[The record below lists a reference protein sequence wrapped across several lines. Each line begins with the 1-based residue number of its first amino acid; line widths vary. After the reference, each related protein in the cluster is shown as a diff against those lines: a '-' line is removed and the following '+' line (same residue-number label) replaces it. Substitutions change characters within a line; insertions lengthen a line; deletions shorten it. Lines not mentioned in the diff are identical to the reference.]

1 MPFSNCWGL
10 KKKQPGVMIRVDVGE
25 FVILVFW
32 VLGILLTLVLGMRND
47 EALKQQGT
55 VARSGRAHEFLS
67 SSFRA
72 FSSYMKIVS
81 AGASTVARSA
91 ASVASSLV
99 DKDDEANGFQ
109 VNWAGFDKLEWDD
122 NVIRQVLLLGFRSG
136 FQVWDVE
143 EANNVQDLV
152 SRYDGSV
159 SYMQVLPRPIPSMRS
174 GDKFAESRPLLVLSA
189 YGSIAAAFNIQDRLA
204 SSGNAAIPKGQEL
217 VDGNFMPIFVRFYSL
232 KSQTYVHELKFRSVV
247 YSVRCSP
254 LVVAISLAT
263 QIHCINATTLEK
275 EHIILTN
282 PVVSGFPGSGGG
294 IGYGPLAVGP
304 RWLAYSG
311 SPIVVSNTGRVIP
324 QHLKPSAS
332 FSHSSSNGSLVA
344 HYAKE
349 SSKQLAAGIVTLGDK
364 GIKKLSRYYSEL
376 LPESNNSL
384 QSGALGLKGIGTL
397 NGHAADA
404 DSVGM
409 VIVKDIVSKVV
420 ITQFKAH
427 KSPIS
432 ALCFDPSG
440 TILVTA
446 SVQGHSIN
454 VFKIMPSSSSNSS
467 VSSTAASYSHLYR
480 LQRGFTNAVIQDIS
494 FSYDSN
500 WIMISSSRGTSHLFA
515 INPAGGQVN
524 FPSADISSIT
534 RNGGPVVP
542 VRQTVRRV
550 DSGLHMPSKQNQ
562 CATGSPLTLSAVTR
576 IHHGSN
582 GWRGTVSSAA
592 AAATGRMGFVSGAI
606 ASAFHECKG
615 NAVHVDNGSSSEV
628 RYHILV
634 FSPSGSMI
642 QYALRVGLD
651 STIVLPR
658 SSTALE
664 FIPELD
670 ARLVVEAIQKWNIS
684 QKQNRRAQD
693 NSIDIYGDNGGF
705 ECNKNY
711 CEKMNG
717 KPVLLEAS
725 GNVLKA
731 KTCREEQYH
740 LYISEAELQMHAAR
754 TPLWTKSEI
763 YFQVMARDG
772 VKVDEIDNPGEL
784 EIERIPTRIIEA
796 RSKDL
801 VPVFDYLQS
810 SKISQPRY
818 LNSNSDQLLLHQ
830 KSGQF
835 ENGRQLW
842 RSDASPHDSVV
853 GNGPEVT
860 GRHGYK
866 MATETKGIVNEYECP
881 RSQTQL
887 SNVNNCTES
896 ISMESQP
903 KSVNNHHKSGIR
915 VENHFEDLGDE

>member
-1 MPFSNCWGL
+1 
-10 KKKQPGVMIRVDVGE
+10 
-25 FVILVFW
+25 
-32 VLGILLTLVLGMRND
+32 MRND
-47 EALKQQGT
+47 GTLKQQGT

-67 SSFRA
+67 TSFRA

-81 AGASTVARSA
+81 AGASNVARSA

-99 DKDDEANGFQ
+99 DKDDEANAFQ

-152 SRYDGSV
+152 CRYDGSV

-189 YGSIAAAFNIQDRLA
+189 YGSIAANLNIQDRLA
-204 SSGNAAIPKGQEL
+204 SSGNVAIPKSQEL
-217 VDGNFMPIFVRFYSL
+217 VDGNFMPTFVRFYSL
-232 KSQTYVHELKFRSVV
+232 KSQTYVHELKFRSAV
-247 YSVRCSP
+247 YSVKCSP

-294 IGYGPLAVGP
+294 IGYGPLALGP

-311 SPIVVSNTGRVIP
+311 SPILLSNTGRVVP

-332 FSHSSSNGSLVA
+332 FSHSSNGSLVA

-384 QSGALGLKGIGTL
+384 QSGAQGLKGIGTL
-397 NGHAADA
+397 NGHVADA
-404 DSVGM
+404 DSIGM
-409 VIVKDIVSKVV
+409 AIVKDIISKAV

-454 VFKIMPSSSSNSS
+454 VFKIMPSSSSKSS
-467 VSSTAASYSHLYR
+467 VSGAAASYSHLYR

-524 FPSADISSIT
+524 FPSADIIA

-542 VRQTVRRV
+542 SRQTVRRV

-562 CATGSPLTLSAVTR
+562 GSTGSPLTLSAVTR

-592 AAATGRMGFVSGAI
+592 AAATGKMGIVSGAI

-615 NAVHVDNGSSSEV
+615 NAVHVDNGSSEV

-664 FIPELD
+664 LVSELD

-684 QKQNRRAQD
+684 QKQNRRSQD

-705 ECNKNY
+705 NCNKNY
-711 CEKMNG
+711 CEEMNG
-717 KPVLLEAS
+717 NPVLEAG
-725 GNVLKA
+725 GNIFKA
-731 KTCREEQYH
+731 KACREERYH

-754 TPLWTKSEI
+754 TPLWTKPEI
-763 YFQVMARDG
+763 YFQVMGRDG
-772 VKVDEIDNPGEL
+772 VKIDEIDHPGEL
-784 EIERIPTRIIEA
+784 DIERITTRMVEA

-818 LNSNSDQLLLHQ
+818 LNSSSDQLLQQQ

-835 ENGRQLW
+835 ENGRQSW
-842 RSDASPHDSVV
+842 RSAANPQDSVF
-853 GNGPEVT
+853 GNGREVT
-860 GRHGYK
+860 GGHGYK
-866 MATETKGIVNEYECP
+866 VVTETKGIVNEPECP
-881 RSQTQL
+881 RSQTQF
-887 SNVNNCTES
+887 SNVNSCTES

-903 KSVNNHHKSGIR
+903 KSVNNHHKSVLE
-915 VENHFEDLGDE
+915 VENHFEDLGDEFE